1 MFSWHWPGYVDVT
14 TATWLSGAASVC
26 SHPILRSPAAKRARH
41 VALHPLTPAPNHADS
56 TRLQNNQI
64 GRELVVAKSE
74 NVETD
79 LTKGQL
85 RKLNALRKS
94 VGPDIGERA
103 FAQWLEG
110 VNAERGTAGDKTS
123 AQIAE
128 AIQAALGRK
137 GLSIPR
143 EGYLITRGRGRVI
156 VTRAGT

>member
-1 MFSWHWPGYVDVT
+1 M
-14 TATWLSGAASVC
+14 
-26 SHPILRSPAAKRARH
+26 
-41 VALHPLTPAPNHADS
+41 
-56 TRLQNNQI
+56 
-64 GRELVVAKSE
+64 VAKSE

-103 FAQWLEG
+103 FAQWLKRA
-110 VNAERGTAGDKTS
+110 NAGKSAAGDKTS

-128 AIQAALGRK
+128 ALQAALGRK

-143 EGYLITRGRGRVI
+143 GGYLIKRGRGRVL
-156 VTRAGT
+156 VERAAAK